1 MTRRAVGT
9 IAALAV
15 ALAAGC
21 GGDGDRLSKAE
32 YEGRLNETGNEI
44 ERSFDDLGDAFQGG
58 ADQTSLDDAAARIGQ
73 IQEQIR
79 SEADELEEVE
89 PPEDAEA
96 EHEQFVEGLNGVAD
110 DLGEFRQA
118 VEDGD
123 VQAIQEFGQEFQE
136 SEAAKR
142 LEEAGDSLQEKGY
155 NLED

>member
-1 MTRRAVGT
+1 VGT
-9 IAALAV
+9 IVALAV

-32 YEGRLNETGNEI
+32 YEQRLNETGNNI

-58 ADQTSLDDAAARIGQ
+58 ADQTSLDDAAARIGE

-79 SEADELEEVE
+79 SEADELEDAE

-118 VEDGD
+118 VEEGD
-123 VQAIQEFGQEFQE
+123 VQAIQEFGQDFQE